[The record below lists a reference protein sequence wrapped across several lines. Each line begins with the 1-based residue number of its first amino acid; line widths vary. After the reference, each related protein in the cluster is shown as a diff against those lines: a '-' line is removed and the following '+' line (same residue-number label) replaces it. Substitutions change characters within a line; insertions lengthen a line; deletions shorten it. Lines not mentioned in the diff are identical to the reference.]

1 MSSNNKEFTP
11 EQWVDLVTAIR
22 QVMAKAGASG
32 LSGQGGTGSLWARA
46 FFMAASELSHW
57 PRTTFFHEVARQLGA
72 FVADE
77 CNPDNISL
85 GDTPGRGEFGAAFVK
100 GAEAAA
106 GKRQPSTLAEDIARR
121 VTGNQ
126 YATGSDVLACMAAS
140 NMTPRALSELV
151 GCAIHWGR
159 GDQWSPEAMRSLAA
173 GLRAGADDLIR
184 MAMPSQEEGEED
196 SDEAEG
202 EECGGC
208 GRCELCAE

>member
-85 GDTPGRGEFGAAFVK
+85 G
-100 GAEAAA
+100 
-106 GKRQPSTLAEDIARR
+106 TLR
-121 VTGNQ
+121 V
-126 YATGSDVLACMAAS
+126 AAS
-140 NMTPRALSELV
+140 LAPRS
-151 GCAIHWGR
+151 
-159 GDQWSPEAMRSLAA
+159 
-173 GLRAGADDLIR
+173 
-184 MAMPSQEEGEED
+184 
-196 SDEAEG
+196 
-202 EECGGC
+202 
-208 GRCELCAE
+208 